1 MKRLAILAAVLM
13 TITFFTPEI
22 SEARCG
28 AGRSVGRGNWYPGK
42 NIVRVISA
50 PVRLAAAR
58 RSSARSRGA
67 WYFGVNLGR

>member
-1 MKRLAILAAVLM
+1 MKRFAILAAVFLSLAL
-13 TITFFTPEI
+13 FTPEI
-22 SEARCG
+22 SEAGCG
-28 AGRSVGRGNWYPGK
+28 SGRMVGRGNWYPGK

>member
-1 MKRLAILAAVLM
+1 MKRFAILAAVFLSLAL
-13 TITFFTPEI
+13 FVPEI

-28 AGRSVGRGNWYPGK
+28 AGRGNWYPGK
-42 NIVRVISA
+42 NIVRVVSA